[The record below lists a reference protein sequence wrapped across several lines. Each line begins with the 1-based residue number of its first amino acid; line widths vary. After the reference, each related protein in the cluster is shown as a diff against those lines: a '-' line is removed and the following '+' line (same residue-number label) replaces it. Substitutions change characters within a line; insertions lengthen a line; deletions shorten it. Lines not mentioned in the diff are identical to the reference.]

1 MNAWER
7 LSRELDRW
15 AAGAATF
22 WWRDDDAAAPSPVLA
37 RLLSLGPQP
46 LALAVIPALAVPALA
61 QSLAGRPV
69 DVLQHG
75 FSHRNHEPSGRKK
88 IELGAARPA
97 EVVLAE
103 LARGWAR
110 LSHLFGPRALPVL
123 VPPWNRIDEG
133 LVGLLAAGPYVG
145 LSTYGPRPAPATG
158 APWRVNNTH
167 IDIIAWDP
175 AAAFIGPNAAIDL
188 AIGHLAAR
196 REGRTDAGEA
206 TGLLTHHLVMDAD
219 AFAFTAE
226 FFARTARHPAV
237 LWRSARD
244 IFPAA
249 MGSDG

>member
-69 DVLQHG
+69 DVL
-75 FSHRNHEPSGRKK
+75 
-88 IELGAARPA
+88 
-97 EVVLAE
+97 
-103 LARGWAR
+103 